1 LINFNSS
8 SLEAGYGYTVFKTWE
23 RMNMKTDPKKI
34 PASDENQGEGDRR
47 SAKRYNEAARKFV
60 ESGKVDE
67 AARQAA
73 GQDPEE
79 AKRSERKG
87 RERAKEVDPAV
98 HRQYDKP
105 VK

>member
-1 LINFNSS
+1 
-8 SLEAGYGYTVFKTWE
+8 
-23 RMNMKTDPKKI
+23 MMKTNPKNTS
-34 PASDENQGEGDRR
+34 ANNENQGEGDRT
-47 SAKRYNEAARKFV
+47 SAKRYNEATRKFV
-60 ESGKVDE
+60 ESGKVEE

-79 AKRSERKG
+79 AKESERKG
-87 RERAKEVDPAV
+87 RERAKELDPEV